1 MSKIITEIAGFEE
14 LQRKI
19 KLLGNDRLKR
29 NEMLKI
35 QRQVAK
41 STVSAARAQAPVS
54 KKPHLISGSRTR
66 VMINP
71 GQLRDSIGTITGK
84 AKTKAVIYVGP
95 RTKGKWHGWY
105 GAMVH
110 GGTIHQKRNE
120 FMQRAFNQ
128 TQGRVTADF
137 EGRVT
142 KYVQKQINKLSN
154 A

>member
-1 MSKIITEIAGFEE
+1 MNKLETEIQGFEE

-41 STVSAARAQAPVS
+41 STVGAARSQAPVS
-54 KKPHLISGSRTR
+54 KKAHVISGSRAR
-66 VMINP
+66 KVIQP

-95 RTKGKWHGWY
+95 RTKGKWDGWY

-110 GGTIHQKRNE
+110 GGTVLQKANP
-120 FMQRAFNQ
+120 FMQRAYNQ
-128 TQGRVTADF
+128 TQGRIVPELESKVT
-137 EGRVT
+137 R
-142 KYVQKQINKLSN
+142 YVQKQIDKLSN